1 MPTYEYVCDSCDHNF
16 EVFLKMSDPPLSI
29 CPECGKEKLRQILS
43 GGLGVNF
50 RGTGFYVKDK
60 SAPRKSALATPSPAK
75 NCST

>member
-1 MPTYEYVCDSCDHNF
+1 MPTYEYVCDDCEHNF
-16 EVFLKMSDPPLSI
+16 EVFLKMSDDPLSV

-50 RGTGFYVKDK
+50 RGKGFYINDGKKK
-60 SAPRKSALATPSPAK
+60 SSSLSNPK